1 MSCRPH
7 HCGSG
12 SPHPACWM
20 ALVPRYTGARGMSV
34 GVQGGGKGQ
43 MEKSMRHKG
52 RGDKSDMYRTSKL
65 HTGVVK

>member
-1 MSCRPH
+1 
-7 HCGSG
+7 
-12 SPHPACWM
+12 M